1 MNRIILSFLL
11 FTTSCTTSFKPKNQS
26 IFVSIVPLKY
36 IVEQIVA
43 PGSSVEVLAPETA
56 SPESYEPTVRQIQAL
71 ADARAYI
78 TTGLIDF
85 EQTLLEKIP
94 EAAPKT
100 PVCNVSQPIELLHIA
115 QSEKHAHGG
124 IDPHIWL
131 SPRRVAVIGKEVAD
145 FLGKLEPDSAAI
157 YRQRAEIFAVRID
170 TLDHRFQRVA
180 QKAKRKQ
187 FAIGHTA
194 LTYFADDYGLQQI
207 AVEADGKEPSV
218 MNIKQLVDSLQKA
231 DIRTVFFQPQTS
243 DAATQAIVREL
254 PNGRAI
260 EFDPLA
266 AEWMDNMSRLADSLQ
281 VILNE

>member
-1 MNRIILSFLL
+1 MNRIILLFLL
-11 FTTSCTTSFKPKNQS
+11 ITTSCTTSFKPKDQS

-85 EQTLLEKIP
+85 EQILLEKIP

-100 PVCNVSQPIELLHIA
+100 PVCNVSQPLELLHIA
-115 QSEKHAHGG
+115 QKHA
-124 IDPHIWL
+124 HIWL

-157 YRQRAEIFAVRID
+157 YRQRAEIFAARID

-180 QKAKRKQ
+180 QEAKRKQ

-207 AVEADGKEPSV
+207 AVEADGKEPSA

-243 DAATQAIVREL
+243 DAATRAIVREL

>member
-115 QSEKHAHGG
+115 QSEKHAHEG

-157 YRQRAEIFAVRID
+157 YRQRAEIFAARID

-180 QKAKRKQ
+180 QEAKRKQ

-207 AVEADGKEPSV
+207 AVEADGKEPSA

-243 DAATQAIVREL
+243 DAATRAIVREL